1 MKVVL
6 KAEIA
11 GAIWGRGAY
20 FQVLVSVDSQVME
33 ARKLFGRA
41 RAFLTIKSG

>member
-1 MKVVL
+1 MVL

-20 FQVLVSVDSQVME
+20 FQVLVSGDSQVIE

-41 RAFLTIKSG
+41 KEFLTK